1 MTSAAQ
7 QYPPVIPE
15 NALATHPALIHHRQS
30 IPLSQRNLRSS
41 FDGSGASAN
50 HSGAAST
57 MAQQYISDKHMCSGW
72 LYKRGKRKTW
82 KKRWFVL
89 RDSQLTYYK
98 DDKEY
103 KPKDIISTSDIM
115 AVAMLTNDNKPNHFA
130 FFTPSKNYH
139 LRADTTKEAES
150 WVEKLKVAL
159 DYASQKALSSSFIR
173 LNVLDSVAENNNRN
187 SVHAMPTMFKANQP
201 FKATPNKAATNLLK
215 RHSING
221 PVSSLNN
228 NLPRL
233 SPQGVRPSFDG
244 NTISNSVDSNTTSLH
259 TGSLFSGQDAAPSS
273 CASDYGSLIIKKQP
287 DFNLEQRL
295 PQPPRQQ
302 QPIND
307 EDDDDDDSFIQEPI
321 DNTLNTFNNPDTNI
335 SPSPK
340 PVQNILETGFLLRLK
355 RRYKQWRNQ
364 YVVLTNGKI
373 EFYKNERSKNPLK
386 VIPIED
392 LIDVVELDAISKSKQ
407 FCMQLI
413 TPEKRIKFCAQS
425 EDDLIRWLAAI
436 KAIIDASPSTATIA
450 YDLIEEEWR
459 KTTKKHYGVFN
470 QVFFLLFFF
479 FSFTSIFKFYV
490 LKFWKW
496 DFF

>member
-1 MTSAAQ
+1 M
-7 QYPPVIPE
+7 
-15 NALATHPALIHHRQS
+15 
-30 IPLSQRNLRSS
+30 
-41 FDGSGASAN
+41 
-50 HSGAAST
+50 
-57 MAQQYISDKHMCSGW
+57 
-72 LYKRGKRKTW
+72 
-82 KKRWFVL
+82 
-89 RDSQLTYYK
+89 
-98 DDKEY
+98 
-103 KPKDIISTSDIM
+103 
-115 AVAMLTNDNKPNHFA
+115 
-130 FFTPSKNYH
+130 
-139 LRADTTKEAES
+139 
-150 WVEKLKVAL
+150 
-159 DYASQKALSSSFIR
+159 
-173 LNVLDSVAENNNRN
+173 
-187 SVHAMPTMFKANQP
+187 
-201 FKATPNKAATNLLK
+201 
-215 RHSING
+215 
-221 PVSSLNN
+221 
-228 NLPRL
+228 
-233 SPQGVRPSFDG
+233 
-244 NTISNSVDSNTTSLH
+244 
-259 TGSLFSGQDAAPSS
+259 
-273 CASDYGSLIIKKQP
+273 
-287 DFNLEQRL
+287 EQRL

-450 YDLIEEEWR
+450 YDLIEEE
-459 KTTKKHYGVFN
+459 
-470 QVFFLLFFF
+470 
-479 FSFTSIFKFYV
+479 
-490 LKFWKW
+490 
-496 DFF
+496 